1 MPFDQQCSFSCFQK
15 GPCVLEGLIVGRG
28 PIRVQPK
35 FNHMRAGLFVY
46 SLILAWLVTVGSNRC
61 EVGCHFK
68 VRERLEGCNN
78 SEIFLEE

>member
-1 MPFDQQCSFSCFQK
+1 M
-15 GPCVLEGLIVGRG
+15 EGLIVGRG

-78 SEIFLEE
+78 SEIFLEA